1 MRPHDASIDARARRP
16 SAEPIQKTPS
26 KTVLANTRKCWGR
39 QRRDGPYLT
48 ASLRVTAPSSG
59 TLQTITACLCTLDWI
74 DAGKAAAGGPLGRG
88 VGCIW
93 PRLNH
98 LVALTVVVTMHRFL
112 SDGVARKADC
122 ECDRSDKASHHG
134 SMFPIENAR
143 QVRGHLHRA
152 TRPSAP
158 VKSTEMRPSKRWNL
172 PSVRAKSTASITNA
186 MCVRAGS
193 IFQFV
198 AASGGDGV
206 CETMA
211 STAAAHRGTANI
223 KRV

>member
-112 SDGVARKADC
+112 SDGVARKSHRQS
-122 ECDRSDKASHHG
+122 DRSDKAFDHG
-134 SMFPIENAR
+134 SMLP
-143 QVRGHLHRA
+143 
-152 TRPSAP
+152 TRSEERDTCASVITFAP
-158 VKSTEMRPSKRWNL
+158 FRP
-172 PSVRAKSTASITNA
+172 
-186 MCVRAGS
+186 MCLVGRS
-193 IFQFV
+193 RPR
-198 AASGGDGV
+198 
-206 CETMA
+206 T
-211 STAAAHRGTANI
+211 R
-223 KRV
+223 